1 VRAAVRVDI
10 DDLLRAHTQA
20 KGYETQEGHVRG
32 IEPYCYHVVAPKL
45 AEVEIID
52 TGLLP
57 KDQAKVLEMV
67 ARDQPYYA
75 AIAISPDE
83 GLMSEATVA
92 AANHHTLDAAAAAAL
107 ADCNGKKSGATEC
120 AIVAV
125 VRPEGWEARPLQLS
139 SSATEDFANY
149 AGGALAISA
158 LSGAWGIGGSADEA
172 IAACAVK
179 TEAATDCAVAISD

>member
-1 VRAAVRVDI
+1 MSRIGFGLGAVLLLGSPLAAQTVTGDAAAEM
-10 DDLLRAHTQA
+10 LF
-20 KGYETQEGHVRG
+20 
-32 IEPYCYHVVAPKL
+32 APKL
-45 AEVEIID
+45 AEVEITD

-92 AANHHTLDAAAAAAL
+92 AANHHTVDAAAAAAL
-107 ADCNGKKSGATEC
+107 ADCNGKKTGAAEC
-120 AIVAV
+120 VIVAV
-125 VRPEGWEARPLQLS
+125 VRPEGWEARALQLS
-139 SSATEDFANY
+139 SSATEDFATY

-158 LSGAWGIGGSADEA
+158 LTGAWGIGASGDEA
-172 IAACAVK
+172 VATCAAK
-179 TEAATDCAVAISD
+179 IEAATDCAVAIAD

>member
-1 VRAAVRVDI
+1 MGMSRIGFGLGAAM
-10 DDLLRAHTQA
+10 LLGSPLAAQTVTGDA
-20 KGYETQEGHVRG
+20 AAEMLF
-32 IEPYCYHVVAPKL
+32 APKL